1 MLTRSVGF
9 GPTPLGSGVD
19 TNQAA
24 LGHDPG
30 HPLGTNT
37 STPMPELAMDSRCPI
52 GGMGY
57 LVNLDDLVRQLRVVE
72 VAL

>member
-1 MLTRSVGF
+1 
-9 GPTPLGSGVD
+9 
-19 TNQAA
+19 
-24 LGHDPG
+24 
-30 HPLGTNT
+30 
-37 STPMPELAMDSRCPI
+37 MDSRCPI